1 MDASVARKPR
11 RRTVRLADGEM
22 SLLDFGDP
30 ARPVD
35 VVWVHA
41 NGFHAETYRTVLQ
54 PLSAGLRILA
64 PDLRG
69 HGASTLPTDAASLRD
84 WTPYARDLRVLL
96 DGLEGPPPVV
106 AGHSMG
112 ATSGLLAVASQPGRA
127 RALALFEPVILS
139 RLHTLGVRLP
149 GARARMYRHFPLV
162 RGALGRRRRFPDR
175 AEALA
180 AYRGRGAFRTWPEA
194 SLADYVAGGF
204 RDAGEEVELACTP
217 EWEAANFAAQ
227 GHDAR
232 AALRAVAR
240 AGVPVRILKG
250 GHGSTCAVSRP
261 RRGVAVEIVEGAGH
275 FLPLERPDLVRE
287 ALLEAAA
294 PATAQAAPRLRAAR

>member
-1 MDASVARKPR
+1 MDASVAREPR

-30 ARPVD
+30 RRPAD

-41 NGFHAETYRTVLQ
+41 NGFHAQTYRAVLQ
-54 PLSAGLRILA
+54 PLAAGLRVLA

-69 HGASTLPTDAASLRD
+69 HGASTLPADPDLLRD
-84 WTPYARDLRVLL
+84 WGAHAGDLRVLL
-96 DGLEGPPPVV
+96 DGLEGRPPVL

-112 ATSGLLAVASQPGRA
+112 ATTALLAAASAPERV
-127 RALALFEPVILS
+127 RSLVLFEPVILS
-139 RLHTLGVRLP
+139 RLRTVGAKMP
-149 GARARMYRHFPLV
+149 GARANLLRNMPLAK
-162 RGALGRRRRFPDR
+162 GALARRRGFPGR

-204 RDAGEEVELACTP
+204 REAGAGVELACAP
-217 EWEAANFAAQ
+217 EWEAANYAAQ

-232 AALRAVAR
+232 AALRRVASWR
-240 AGVPVRILKG
+240 GVPVRILKG
-250 GHGSTCAVSRP
+250 DHGSTCAVSQS
-261 RRGVAVEIVEGAGH
+261 RRGVAVETVAGAGH
-275 FLPLERPDLVRE
+275 FLPLERPELVRE
-287 ALLEAAA
+287 ALLDAVG
-294 PATAQAAPRLRAAR
+294 